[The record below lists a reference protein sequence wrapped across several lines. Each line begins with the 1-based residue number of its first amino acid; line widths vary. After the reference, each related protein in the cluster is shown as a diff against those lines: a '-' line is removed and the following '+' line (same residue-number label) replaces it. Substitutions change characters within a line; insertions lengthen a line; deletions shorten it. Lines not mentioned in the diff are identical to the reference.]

1 MATGPIETP
10 DDSQFAEAPV
20 TQLDLQE
27 LRDLLDLLLEKK
39 VQVFSM
45 GGLSVSFKQEEPQ
58 VGYSIKSYKD
68 KQLDE
73 EDSDHLVKGFTTS
86 EGGFRDSRLWKDQGG
101 KPISFEG

>member
-1 MATGPIETP
+1 MATSPVDNP
-10 DDSQFAEAPV
+10 DDPEQFAEAPV

-45 GGLSVSFKQEEPQ
+45 GGLSVSFKQEETQ
-58 VGYSIKSYKD
+58 AGYSIKSYKD
-68 KQLDE
+68 KQLEAD
-73 EDSDHLVKGFTTS
+73 DSDHPIKGFTT